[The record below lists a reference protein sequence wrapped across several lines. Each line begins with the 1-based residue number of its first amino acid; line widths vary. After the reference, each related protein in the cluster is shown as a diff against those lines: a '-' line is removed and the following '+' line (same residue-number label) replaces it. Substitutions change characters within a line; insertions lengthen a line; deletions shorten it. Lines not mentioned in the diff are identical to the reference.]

1 MAHINSFV
9 RIPLLALRQAIRP
22 LPPLAPFSP
31 DVVRMT
37 VYPND
42 IDFNLHLNNS
52 RYLSIMD
59 YGRMRLTARVGMLS
73 HILRLR
79 LTPLVGGVWITYRRS
94 LGLFASFHLSTRLIG
109 WDDRWFYFEQTL
121 TGSQGLAAIA
131 QVRGTLANSSGIVPP
146 QSLIDLVSPALGM
159 PGLTSPPLP
168 AALLT
173 LNDLTKDKLDAEK
186 AQATNIESGAAQ

>member
-1 MAHINSFV
+1 MAHIHSFV

-22 LPPLAPFSP
+22 LPPLAPFAP
-31 DVVRMT
+31 DVVRMR

-42 IDFNLHLNNS
+42 IDFNFHLNNS

-73 HILRLR
+73 HIIRR
-79 LTPLVGGVWITYRRS
+79 RHTPLVGGVWITYRRS
-94 LGLFASFHLSTRLIG
+94 LGLFAGFDLSTRLLG

-146 QSLIDLVSPALGM
+146 QSLVDLAH

-173 LNDLTKDKLDAEK
+173 LNELTKQKLDAEK
-186 AQATNIESGAAQ
+186 AQSRAPHPGPSGAAQ